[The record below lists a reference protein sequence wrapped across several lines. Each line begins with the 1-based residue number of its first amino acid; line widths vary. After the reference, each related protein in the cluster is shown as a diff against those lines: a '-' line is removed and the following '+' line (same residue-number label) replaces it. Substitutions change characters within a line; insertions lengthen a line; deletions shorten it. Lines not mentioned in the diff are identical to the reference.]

1 MAKDKNLE
9 TQVSEVKTAED
20 IANEILMQNG
30 IDKAEIVELSKN
42 LFVIK
47 TQIEQETASL
57 ETIRSEYK
65 NLATEVKKTQ
75 DEAKAEAKKIVQD
88 ARQEAQSII
97 SQARDEAKD
106 KAAQT
111 KSLQEDSLKAIREQQ
126 ELL

>member
-9 TQVSEVKTAED
+9 THVSEVKTAED
-20 IANEILMQNG
+20 VANEILMQNG

-47 TQIEQETASL
+47 SQIEKETASL

-97 SQARDEAKD
+97 SQAKD
-106 KAAQT
+106 
-111 KSLQEDSLKAIREQQ
+111 
-126 ELL
+126 

>member
-9 TQVSEVKTAED
+9 TQVSETKTAED

-47 TQIEQETASL
+47 SQIEQETAIL
-57 ETIRSEYK
+57 EGIRSEYK
-65 NLATEVKKTQ
+65 NLANDVKKTQ

-106 KAAQT
+106 KALQT
-111 KSLQEDSLKAIREQQ
+111 KSLQDDSLKAIRD
-126 ELL
+126 